1 MLIQFSVRNFK
12 TFKEKATLNLIA
24 SSEKET
30 KGSENIANTNNY
42 KLRILKSAVI
52 YGANASGKTKFI
64 EALMF
69 MKNFVISSSK
79 ESQKGDKISVEPF
92 RLSAE
97 TEDKPSEFEVVFI
110 YQNIMY
116 RYGFEI
122 DKNKIVA
129 EWLFYKPKT
138 KEVEIFYR
146 ELQTFET
153 HPKKFQKGARLVR
166 DELTRENALFLSV
179 SAQFNEEISVNV
191 LEWFRNIK
199 FISGLQEQNY
209 SNYSMGLAKD
219 PKQKQK
225 FLALLKSAD
234 LGIQDINLQ
243 LLDIDNI
250 PNNIPQ
256 EIREIFIQQLKEGK
270 GEVVTDI
277 LTYHKKFDKNAK
289 YIGNI
294 EFSIGDESA
303 GTAKFFSLIG
313 LILDVIENGTILMAD
328 ELDAKIHPN
337 LVAKIV
343 SLFNSKDLNPKNA
356 QLVFNTHDTNLLS
369 EDLFRKD
376 QIWFTEKNSLGE
388 ARLYSLADFKA
399 DEVRKTEAFESNYL
413 RGKYGGIPIL
423 GLFERNAYQTIVLKN
438 EDEK

>member
-24 SSEKET
+24 SSEKEA
-30 KGSENIANTNNY
+30 KGSENISDTNNY

-79 ESQKGDKISVEPF
+79 ESQKGDKIPVEPF

-97 TEDKPSEFEVVFI
+97 TEGKPSEFEVIFV

-116 RYGFEI
+116 RYGFEVDR
-122 DKNKIVA
+122 DKIIT
-129 EWLFYKPKT
+129 EWLFCKPKT

-199 FISGLQEQNY
+199 FISGLLELNY
-209 SNYSMGLAKD
+209 SSYSMGLAKD

-225 FLALLKSAD
+225 FLALLKAAD
-234 LGIQDINLQ
+234 LGIQDISLQ

-250 PNNIPQ
+250 PNNVPQ
-256 EIREIFIQQLKEGK
+256 ELRDMLIRQLKEGK

-277 LTYHKKFDKNAK
+277 LTYHKKFDKSSK
-289 YIGNI
+289 YIGNV
-294 EFSIGDESA
+294 EFSMSDESA

-376 QIWFTEKNSLGE
+376 QIWFTEKNNLGQ

-413 RGKYGGIPIL
+413 RGKYGGIPVL
-423 GLFERNAYQTIVLKN
+423 GLFETIAYQNIALKN